1 MISDK
6 QTNLVYL
13 TEGLQHYMPAY
24 MKILDSALSLRVH
37 TSTLPRTG
45 SKKHIWARDYMPIQL
60 EKNKFLLYR
69 YAPDYLRGGFED
81 FIPDYPSICK
91 DLQLECVTTDII
103 MDGGNV
109 VKCGDKVI
117 MTDKIIK
124 ENPYR
129 LYRDMLR
136 ELENHFQAQIVL
148 IPWDRYEKYGHADGM
163 VRWIEGDR
171 VLLNNYADFDP
182 DLRKEL
188 RKELSRH
195 FTVEELKYGT
205 NKHAKVSWA
214 YINFLQTE
222 NCIFVPG
229 LGIEE
234 DVMAREQIQKLY
246 PNYKVITIPDCLDI
260 VRNGGALN
268 CISWNILA
276 DVPEWPKEEA

>member
-13 TEGLQHYMPAY
+13 AEGLQHYMPAY
-24 MKILDSALSLRVH
+24 MKILDSALSMRVH

-124 ENPYR
+124 ENPNR
-129 LYRDMLR
+129 FYRDMLR
-136 ELENHFQAQIVL
+136 ELEGEVL
-148 IPWDRYEKYGHADGM
+148 PAAAGSRDRLQEIIDVFLEHLLM
-163 VRWIEGDR
+163 VCD
-171 VLLNNYADFDP
+171 
-182 DLRKEL
+182 
-188 RKELSRH
+188 
-195 FTVEELKYGT
+195 
-205 NKHAKVSWA
+205 
-214 YINFLQTE
+214 LQT
-222 NCIFVPG
+222 
-229 LGIEE
+229 
-234 DVMAREQIQKLY
+234 
-246 PNYKVITIPDCLDI
+246 
-260 VRNGGALN
+260 
-268 CISWNILA
+268 S
-276 DVPEWPKEEA
+276 PEG